1 MELKKCPRCG
11 KLFAYSALPV
21 CNECLQKEE
30 ADFTKV
36 RDYLRE
42 NPDSGLKETSEGA
55 EVSENLIIK
64 FLKEGRLIATNAFI
78 GVLSCERCG
87 KHINSGRFC
96 DKCIVELKSG
106 FYRGANDSDG
116 LSSNKNGKMHTYTRK

>member
-11 KLFAYSALPV
+11 NLFAYSALPI
-21 CNECLQKEE
+21 CDACLQKEE
-30 ADFTKV
+30 AEFIKV

-42 NPDSGLKETSEGA
+42 NPNSGMAQTCEDT
-55 EVSENLIIK
+55 EVAENLILK
-64 FLKEGRLIATNAFI
+64 FLKEGRLIATNAFD
-78 GVLSCERCG
+78 GVLECERCG

-106 FYRGANDSDG
+106 FYRAPNSQEAFP
-116 LSSNKNGKMHTYTRK
+116 LNKSGKMHINTRK

>member
-11 KLFAYSALPV
+11 KLFAYSALPI
-21 CNECLQKEE
+21 CDACLQKEE
-30 ADFTKV
+30 ADFVKV

-42 NPDSGLKETSEGA
+42 YPNSGLKETCEDT

-64 FLKEGRLIATNAFI
+64 FLKEGRLISTNAFI

-96 DKCIVELKSG
+96 EKCIVELKSG
-106 FYRGANDSDG
+106 FYRPPSGGDS
-116 LSSNKNGKMHTYTRK
+116 LPINKNGKMHINARK